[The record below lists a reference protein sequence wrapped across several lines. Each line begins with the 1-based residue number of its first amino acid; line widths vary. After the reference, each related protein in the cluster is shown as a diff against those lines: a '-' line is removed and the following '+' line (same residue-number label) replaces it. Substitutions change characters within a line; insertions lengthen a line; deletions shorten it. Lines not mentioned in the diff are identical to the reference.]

1 MARETTRHPRLRRG
15 AAAAAIV
22 TVALLAAVWTAP
34 RASGGVAAWL
44 RTPPVQMKSV
54 APPGGSLDVR
64 APNEGARSG
73 LVSAASRVAPGGV
86 TVDGGMTFTMVGVV
100 CDAPSDGVPVVLHL
114 RTSADGESWGQWRE
128 APLEVDG
135 GSGDDSGDRARAY
148 IDPVWTGDARFVEV
162 SATADAA
169 GASRQLTGARVV
181 AIDPTGS
188 AGATSAVAGTIR
200 RLVARVAGVSLV
212 PAASAATSAPRIVLR
227 SQWGADES
235 LRKDDPA
242 YATVKMAF
250 IHHTAS
256 GNTYSRDDAPALV
269 RGIYAY
275 HTRSLGWDDIGYNF
289 LIDRYGTIYE
299 GRYGG
304 ITRGVV
310 GAQVLGFNTGSTGVS
325 VIGTFTAAPPP
336 AEALTALERL
346 LAWKLGVHGLDPAG
360 TARLTCGAA
369 EKYAK
374 GTVVAFPVIA
384 GHRQANSTECPG
396 TAFYALL
403 PDIRSDVA
411 RRMRAAAEDLSAGAA
426 AFSPNGDG
434 VLDTLAFTADV
445 SPASGW
451 TLTIRGPAGAAVA
464 TWSGTGSSVSVTW
477 NGAGASGDTV
487 PDGAYVAEL
496 TASSGLMATTPS
508 TVGFGVDTVP
518 PRLAGATATPASFS
532 PNGDGQSE
540 TATVSY
546 RPAEPCAVR
555 VGILDAEGAVRRWL
569 HGWRT
574 RGAEACSATWNGALT
589 RNGKQVAATDGRYRF
604 VVERRDEVGNIA
616 RQGCKVTLDRTLGSP
631 TATPVTISPNGDGR
645 RDVTTLGFRLT
656 RRATVTITVRLG
668 ADVVRTLQLGALG
681 AGARTATWD
690 GTSASGDALGSG
702 RPVATISAT
711 SSLGDTSVTRALVV
725 DRYRPRLSAPASATV
740 RLGAAAATSVTASD
754 PFSAKVDLRY
764 KVVDRQ
770 GRAVATAHPGWIDT
784 GLPFT
789 VSWRPKA
796 RGTFTIVFSATDLGE
811 NHESAPART
820 TLTVR

>member
-1 MARETTRHPRLRRG
+1 MARETTRHPRLRRT

-22 TVALLAAVWTAP
+22 AVALLAAVWTAP

-44 RTPPVQMKSV
+44 RTPPVQMRSV
-54 APPGGSLDVR
+54 APPGGSLAVR
-64 APNEGARSG
+64 APHEGARSRP
-73 LVSAASRVAPGGV
+73 VSAPSVATSAGF
-86 TVDGGMTFTMVGVV
+86 TVDAGMTFTMVGVV
-100 CDAPSDGVPVVLHL
+100 CDAPSDGVPVVLRL
-114 RTSADGESWGQWRE
+114 RTGTDGETWGPWRE
-128 APLEVDG
+128 APLEVG
-135 GSGDDSGDRARAY
+135 GGPGDDSGGTARAY
-148 IDPVWTGDARFVEV
+148 IDPIWTGEARFVQV
-162 SATADAA
+162 SATGDAA
-169 GASRQLTGARVV
+169 GAERRLTGARVV
-181 AIDPTGS
+181 VIDPTGS
-188 AGATSAVAGTIR
+188 AGAASAVTGTIR

-212 PAASAATSAPRIVLR
+212 PAASAATSAPTIVTR

-250 IHHTAS
+250 VHHTAS
-256 GNTYSRDDAPALV
+256 GNTYSRADAPALV

-304 ITRGVV
+304 MTRGVV
-310 GAQVLGFNTGSTGVS
+310 GAHVLGFNTGSTGVS
-325 VIGTFTAAPPP
+325 VMGTFTAAPPP
-336 AEALTALERL
+336 EEALTALERL

-360 TARLTCGAA
+360 TAKLTCGAA

-384 GHRQANSTECPG
+384 GHRHANYTECPG
-396 TAFYALL
+396 TAFHALL
-403 PDIRSDVA
+403 PGIRSDVA
-411 RRMRAAAEDLSAGAA
+411 RRMRAAAEDLSADAD

-445 SPASGW
+445 SPASAW
-451 TLTIRGPAGAAVA
+451 TLTIRDPAGAAVA
-464 TWSGTGSSVSVTW
+464 TWSGNGSSVSVTW
-477 NGAGASGDTV
+477 NGAGASGGTV

-508 TVGFGVDTVP
+508 TFGFSVDTVA
-518 PRLAGATATPASFS
+518 PRLASATAAPASFS
-532 PNGDGQSE
+532 PDGDGQAE

-546 RPAEPCAVR
+546 RPTEPCAVR
-555 VGILDAEGAVRRWL
+555 VGILDVEGAVRRWL

-574 RGAEACSATWNGALT
+574 RDARAYAATWDGALT
-589 RNGKQVAATDGRYRF
+589 VGGKEVAAADGRYRF
-604 VVERRDEVGNIA
+604 VVERRDAVGNIA
-616 RQGCKVTLDRTLGSP
+616 RQGCKVTVDRTLGHP

-645 RDVTTLGFRLT
+645 RDATTLGFKLT
-656 RRATVTITVRLG
+656 RRATVTITLRLG

-681 AGARTATWD
+681 AGACTATWD
-690 GTSASGDALGSG
+690 GMAASGVALGSG

-725 DRYRPRLSAPASATV
+725 DRYRPRLSAPANATV
-740 RLGAAAATSVTASD
+740 RLGAATATSVTASD
-754 PFSAKVDLRY
+754 PYSAKVDLRY
-764 KVVDRQ
+764 TIVDKQ
-770 GRAVATAHPGWIDT
+770 GRTVASAHPGWVAT
-784 GLPFT
+784 GRPFT

-796 RGTFTIVFSATDLGE
+796 RGAFTIVFSAMDLGE
-811 NHESAPART
+811 NRESAPART
-820 TLTVR
+820 ALTVR